1 MRKITVLLALIFVL
15 MAGILFGTDVAV
27 LLPGT
32 VEFFS
37 VQRVGLDAAAK
48 EFGLNLIYADAEW
61 DAGKQLSQVENFIA
75 RGVDLVL
82 LCAADN
88 MALRTAV
95 TRCNEAGIP
104 LITFTNSIGT
114 DSEGKYPGVISHIG
128 RSEIG
133 SGVVQAEF
141 VEKLFGNADIDI
153 ILIEGNPGTTAQ
165 RMREEG
171 FLSVAERNPSWSI
184 IEKRPIDGW
193 TKEGTLAFMEAFLQ
207 SGRNV
212 DVIACQWWSGAIAA
226 SMALK
231 ERGITDVVVLG
242 LEYAKELVPYIE
254 AGDVYASTYF
264 SVIEE
269 GYKAVEAAHLYLTGQ
284 EVPKFV
290 EIQQVMVT
298 KDNVGDFEPEM

>member
-95 TRCNEAGIP
+95 TRCDEAGIP

-114 DSEGKYPGVISHIG
+114 DPEGKYPGVISHIG

>member
-15 MAGILFGTDVAV
+15 TAGILFGTDVAV

-95 TRCNEAGIP
+95 TRCDEAGIP

-284 EVPKFV
+284 EVPKFI

-298 KDNVGDFEPEM
+298 KDNVADFEPEM